1 MSHSALMMTAADG
14 LESCVAELRS
24 RLGLEVEIASSR
36 RAALQALGQREF
48 SALILDQALAEA
60 DPEGAELLWR
70 QAGLAV
76 PVQVNLAI
84 SSPARVTREVR
95 AALVRREQEMALSM
109 RAAAAAVDSEIKNA
123 VTGLLLQAQLAM
135 EAADLPPEA
144 QAKLE
149 IVIRLAGELR
159 RKLEVAQA

>member
-1 MSHSALMMTAADG
+1 MSHSALLMTAAEG
-14 LESCVAELRS
+14 LESSVAELRS

-60 DPEGAELLWR
+60 DPEGADLLWR

-76 PVQVNLAI
+76 PVQVNLAL
-84 SSPARVTREVR
+84 SSPARVIREVR

-123 VTGLLLQAQLAM
+123 VTGLLLQSQLAR

-144 QAKLE
+144 QARLE
-149 IVIRLAGELR
+149 IVIELARELR